1 MKKGL
6 SILAV
11 FVMTFGV
18 YSCETDSIAE
28 DEQLFIN
35 ATDDDDKPNEERGND

>member
-11 FVMTFGV
+11 FVMTFGA
-18 YSCETDSIAE
+18 YSCDNDSTAE

-35 ATDDDDKPNEERGND
+35 ATDGEDAKVD